1 LAMRQI
7 IQVLGPTGV
16 GKSRIAIKLAQ
27 KIDGEIISADSM
39 QVYRDFDIGTAK
51 IGEDERGGIAHH
63 LIDMIADCS
72 QFNAAV
78 FLKNSFDISEEI
90 IQRGRLPIVC
100 GGTALY
106 LRTMIRGI
114 FPEPPTKKVSRQELD
129 EIVDTKGLA
138 YLWERLKAIDPE
150 YAEKIRAN
158 DRIRIVRAMEIYAN
172 SGVPPSEIFKRTE
185 TPFKDYRF
193 WQIGLHRPRQELY
206 RRIEKRVDRM
216 MASGL
221 VEEVKRLRQMYPA
234 SCPPFKSLGYKEIA
248 MFLDG
253 AVTLERAVDL
263 IKQHTRNF
271 AKRQLS
277 WFRQEKDIDWFGP
290 DQYPRIEAAVLEK
303 LWKEQ

>member
-1 LAMRQI
+1 MKQI

-16 GKSRIAIKLAQ
+16 GKSRFSIQLAQ

-51 IGEDERGGIAHH
+51 ISEDERGGVPHH
-63 LIDMIADCS
+63 FIDMIADCS
-72 QFNAAV
+72 QFNAAI
-78 FLKNSFDISEEI
+78 FLKKSFEISEGI

-106 LRTMIRGI
+106 LRTMVRGI
-114 FPEPPTKKVSRQELD
+114 FPEPFPKKVSRKELD
-129 EIVDTKGLA
+129 ELVDTKGLT
-138 YLWERLKAIDPE
+138 YLWNRLKAIDPE
-150 YAEKIRAN
+150 YAEKIRAK

-172 SGVPPSEIFKRTE
+172 TGVPPSEIFKRTE
-185 TPFKDYRF
+185 TPFKGYRF
-193 WQIGLHRPRQELY
+193 WRIGLHRPRQELY
-206 RRIEKRVDRM
+206 RRIEERVDRM

-234 SCPPFKSLGYKEIA
+234 SCPPFKSLGYKEIS

-253 AVTLERAVDL
+253 TVALEQAVDL

-277 WFRQEKDIDWFGP
+277 WFRQEEDIDWFSP
-290 DQYPRIEAAVLEK
+290 EEYPGIEVTVLEK
-303 LWKEQ
+303 LWKKQ